1 MAWCRAYLS
10 AKYLAWPQ
18 CKPTSTI
25 LGILV
30 FFVFFSAVVNQH
42 LTCINE
48 CTFMS
53 ICIAYYVNT
62 YMYKCCFFS
71 WKNARAYICT
81 FLEHHF
87 IDDGPFQSVQQWF
100 SWKYIEVLLTSV
112 LFFVFVFDELLC
124 SETLFPSC
132 WRQRKTFFMN
142 TLFFH
147 FLSHL
152 VSCPVFLN
160 NAVSWTVLTWQ
171 EER

>member
-18 CKPTSTI
+18 CKPSSTI

-30 FFVFFSAVVNQH
+30 FFCFFFSAVVNQH
-42 LTCINE
+42 LTCVNE

-62 YMYKCCFFS
+62 YMYKCVFFS

-112 LFFVFVFDELLC
+112 LFFVFVF
-124 SETLFPSC
+124 LFLMNCCVVKRYSHHVEDRGRPFS
-132 WRQRKTFFMN
+132 WILYFFTFCH
-142 TLFFH
+142 T
-147 FLSHL
+147 
-152 VSCPVFLN
+152 
-160 NAVSWTVLTWQ
+160 
-171 EER
+171 